1 LINRLKRRTNSE
13 ATPNDIDERFEM
25 VIKMGNIKSLL
36 SLLVGFIMAY
46 LLGIASF
53 IAIYYKDMLGLD
65 SFTSMGLIALFAGV
79 PLGSSLGIFI
89 TKMFL
94 FRTGKFS
101 VLCLFTSL
109 VFGVLAGELFWWLF
123 NLMVPRLATP
133 SVFLLVPLY
142 ALIGYNA
149 MEMLLGIIGTDPI
162 IVLETVAENRV
173 RPALYRTS

>member
-1 LINRLKRRTNSE
+1 MINRLQRRTNSE
-13 ATPNDIDERFEM
+13 ATPNDIDERCEM

-36 SLLVGFIMAY
+36 SLLVGFIMAC
-46 LLGIASF
+46 LLAIAGS
-53 IAIYYKDMLGLD
+53 IAIYYKDILGLD

-94 FRTGKFS
+94 LRTGTFS

-109 VFGVLAGELFWWLF
+109 VFGFLAARFLYPALYPIVYFRSGGFISDVVLY
-123 NLMVPRLATP
+123 P
-133 SVFLLVPLY
+133 LVPLF

-149 MEMLLGIIGTDPI
+149 MAVLLRGKNWFIR
-162 IVLETVAENRV
+162 LMR
-173 RPALYRTS
+173 